1 MMEATDGIEMEL
13 SNGGLEKALTKNGL
27 GSGVNKENQ
36 IDSKGGAASEENG
49 ADTQQTNG
57 SLEGQLLAQD
67 ANVSEMGV
75 KESSAI
81 SENRPSNLLKKSAA
95 LQANNLK
102 NIKAQKVQKDGSGRI
117 GAVVTSTNSKARLS
131 QSLSFPAK
139 TIPTRGLRKST
150 ADLKLS
156 KVDANCSNANDSEL
170 ITSGTTS
177 RRENNMTARSSQQ
190 LVPVNTGSVDD
201 DASCEASES
210 LTQTAAQRRSA
221 SGFSFRL
228 EERAEK
234 RKEYFTKL
242 EERINAK
249 ELEKTNIQA
258 KSKENQEAEIKQ
270 LRKSLTF
277 KATPMPSFYQEPS
290 PPKVELKKI
299 PPTRARSPKLGR
311 HKPSNTAANNSS
323 EDNDSTQIPE
333 SELNSVK
340 QYGAAATAHDGATPK
355 KTATQKS
362 ISKPTSL
369 KSATTRP
376 ETKATASKIK
386 ASNMNKKMEK
396 GKVEERENGEE
407 QQIKPVEESP
417 VDAVAEVEE
426 VS

>member
-1 MMEATDGIEMEL
+1 MMEATDGIELEL
-13 SNGGLEKALTKNGL
+13 SNGGLEKALTKNGM

-49 ADTQQTNG
+49 VDTPQTNG

-81 SENRPSNLLKKSAA
+81 SENRPSDLLKKAAA

-102 NIKAQKVQKDGSGRI
+102 NIKAQKVQKDGSGRT
-117 GAVVTSTNSKARLS
+117 GAVNSKAKLS

-139 TIPTRGLRKST
+139 SIPTRGLRKST

-177 RRENNMTARSSQQ
+177 RRENKMTARSSQQ
-190 LVPVNTGSVDD
+190 LVPANTGSVDD
-201 DASCEASES
+201 GASCEVSES
-210 LTQTAAQRRSA
+210 LTPQAAAQRRSA

-333 SELNSVK
+333 SELNS
-340 QYGAAATAHDGATPK
+340 AAAHDGEAPK

-386 ASNMNKKMEK
+386 ASNIKKKMEK
-396 GKVEERENGEE
+396 GKAEERENGEE
-407 QQIKPVEESP
+407 HETKPVEESP

>member
-1 MMEATDGIEMEL
+1 MMEATDGIELEL

-49 ADTQQTNG
+49 ADTPQTNG

-81 SENRPSNLLKKSAA
+81 SGNRPSNLLKKAAA
-95 LQANNLK
+95 LQANSLK
-102 NIKAQKVQKDGSGRI
+102 NIKAQKFQKDGSGRI

-139 TIPTRGLRKST
+139 SVPTRGLRKST

-156 KVDANCSNANDSEL
+156 KVDANYSNANDSEL

-190 LVPVNTGSVDD
+190 LVPANTGSVDD
-201 DASCEASES
+201 GASCQVSENQ
-210 LTQTAAQRRSA
+210 TPQTAAQRRSA

-277 KATPMPSFYQEPS
+277 KATPMPNFYQEPS

-333 SELNSVK
+333 SEISSVK
-340 QYGAAATAHDGATPK
+340 QYGAAATAHDGASPK

-369 KSATTRP
+369 KSATRP

-386 ASNMNKKMEK
+386 ASDIKKKMEK
-396 GKVEERENGEE
+396 GKAEERENGEE
-407 QQIKPVEESP
+407 HEIKPVEESP
-417 VDAVAEVEE
+417 VDAVVEVEE